1 MEFEVTQFSDDLLD
15 PAPQEES
22 TPVSDEPAAPSG
34 AQEDPITEGVP
45 EVTEGTAESTSTEP
59 ELNAYEQF
67 LKARGVRDGKTIVYE
82 DEDTGETSEV
92 DFTTLATEEQ
102 LSILNEL
109 ADPGLSEDEINTI
122 EFLRKNNATM
132 QDVIDYYSEQ
142 AVKEYIEK
150 NGNAPA
156 QVYSVDQY
164 SDDELYLA
172 DLRSRYTDMTDEE
185 LASELEAAKYNE
197 ELFKKKV
204 DIIRSNF
211 KTAEENERKEAEAAQ
226 QKQREEYQSTFKNT
240 LDQFNYIPMDYRD
253 PDGGAMQ
260 VENAEKAAIWEYIF
274 KQDAQGMT
282 GFTRDLNDPQRVI
295 EMAWRMLYGAE
306 AMSDMTQYWKGEL
319 KKTRRAVTTEPTKPK
334 ASVTTVVKD
343 SAKQKTA
350 PAAFANDNYTSLN
363 PGWGNLL

>member
-22 TPVSDEPAAPSG
+22 TPVSDEPVAQFG
-34 AQEDPITEGVP
+34 AQEDPSTEDVP
-45 EVTEGTAESTSTEP
+45 ADTESTTENPNEP

-92 DFTTLATEEQ
+92 DFTTLTTEEQ
-102 LSILNEL
+102 LNILNEL
-109 ADPGLSEDEINTI
+109 TDPGLSEDEITTI

-150 NGNAPA
+150 SGHAST

-185 LASELEAAKYNE
+185 LMSELESAKYNE

-204 DIIRSNF
+204 DIIRNNF
-211 KTAEENERKEAEAAQ
+211 KAAEENERKEFEAAQ
-226 QKQREEYQSTFKNT
+226 QKQREEYQSTFINT
-240 LDQFNYIPMDYRD
+240 LDQFNYIPIDYRD
-253 PDGGAMQ
+253 PEGGAMQ
-260 VENAEKAAIWEYIF
+260 IENTEKAAIWEYIF

-282 GFTRDLNDPQRVI
+282 GFTRDLNNPQRVV
-295 EMAWRMLYGAE
+295 EMA
-306 AMSDMTQYWKGEL
+306 
-319 KKTRRAVTTEPTKPK
+319 
-334 ASVTTVVKD
+334 
-343 SAKQKTA
+343 
-350 PAAFANDNYTSLN
+350 
-363 PGWGNLL
+363 